1 MSCAGARMFGCLRRA
16 TSPRRESDRVPN
28 ERSHMEGRPRT
39 DMAHTMFTDPRVG
52 VTATELA
59 RHRIRPKVG
68 GARER
73 ALCAGGIWE
82 CLARASIAFHIG
94 RLSLFTSSHGPGSC
108 YFCDMPS
115 SIPSTLPCAPRATA
129 TPGQDTKRGRCEGR
143 ARGSS
148 KIHPLEALPYI
159 DRLQTRGGV
168 RSITDRLRRPALSPR
183 KHPPRVLDSPS
194 PARSPTATAASCA
207 TSSDFSAHSIT

>member
-1 MSCAGARMFGCLRRA
+1 M
-16 TSPRRESDRVPN
+16 
-28 ERSHMEGRPRT
+28 
-39 DMAHTMFTDPRVG
+39 
-52 VTATELA
+52 
-59 RHRIRPKVG
+59 
-68 GARER
+68 
-73 ALCAGGIWE
+73 
-82 CLARASIAFHIG
+82 ARASIAFHIG
-94 RLSLFTSSHGPGSC
+94 RLSLLTSSHGPGSC

-168 RSITDRLRRPALSPR
+168 RSITDRLRRHALSPR

-194 PARSPTATAASCA
+194 PARSPTATAAACA
-207 TSSDFSAHSIT
+207 TSSDFSAHSITQGGDGRAPPGARAYTGSSSSLSPNRSWCAKLHADPWSNRAKAWCGRQSAPLPIRCAVRCVRSCHAQRVCARFDVEQQW